1 MTDLMRELELI
12 RRIQERL
19 SVQGDRVLR
28 ASGDDAAVVRA
39 SGVAVTSID
48 VVVEDVHFELATHS
62 PGDVGH
68 KALAAAL
75 SDLAAMG
82 ADAGEA
88 YIALGRPASFGEP
101 EAIELVEAMES
112 LAERSGVTIAGGD
125 VIAAPALTVSVTVV
139 GWA

>member
-48 VVVEDVHFELATHS
+48 VVVEDVHFELAPHS

-75 SDLAAMG
+75 SALPALG

-88 YIALGRPASFGEP
+88 YVAPGLPEGVGEGPAPGLGD
-101 EAIELVEAMES
+101 AM
-112 LAERSGVTIAGGD
+112 GG
-125 VIAAPALTVSVTVV
+125 P
-139 GWA
+139 GNR

>member
-39 SGVAVTSID
+39 SGVAVTSVD

-68 KALAAAL
+68 KAIAAAL
-75 SDLAAMG
+75 SDLAAVG
-82 ADAGEA
+82 AGAG
-88 YIALGRPASFGEP
+88 
-101 EAIELVEAMES
+101 
-112 LAERSGVTIAGGD
+112 GGD
-125 VIAAPALTVSVTVV
+125 VAPGRAEGVGGGAAPGV
-139 GWA
+139 GGA